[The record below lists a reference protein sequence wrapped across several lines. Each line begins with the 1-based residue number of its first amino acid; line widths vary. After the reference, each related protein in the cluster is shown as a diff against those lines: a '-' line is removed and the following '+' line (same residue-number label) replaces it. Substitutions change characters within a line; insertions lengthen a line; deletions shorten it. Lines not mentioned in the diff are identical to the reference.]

1 MVIADRPTPGLAF
14 LSTLHQIFA
23 LDLTAAPA
31 LLAIENALNTL
42 PAAEVVEP
50 WRRFQP
56 YTGLPALTERD
67 AAFFFGR
74 DKETAEVLDLLARAR
89 GRIVTLIGQS
99 GVGKSSLIMAGV
111 LSRLKSQLWPI
122 EGAAWPAGLKDSRSY
137 LQLTMRPGPDPLK
150 ELAVGLV
157 KLYRS
162 KDESEEIEREASDW
176 TARFREGSRLRDML
190 RLTRD
195 RIAEQQGGYPPKRFV
210 LYVDQGEELYTRA
223 PKDEARLFSRLLADA
238 AGERETFS
246 VLLSLRSD
254 FYTDFQNDAAIFDL
268 SEKFDVLPLTRDVLI
283 DVIRKPAEVLGARF
297 EDANLPRLI
306 AEATQR
312 EPGALPLLS
321 DLLQEMWLNMLSRG
335 DGVLRWSDQPGIVDI
350 GLPLKRRADAFLELP
365 TTDPDVVR
373 RLFTLRLAQVA
384 QVGEPVRRRARK
396 SECTPAEWS
405 VAEQL
410 AGSDQRLLT
419 ISNPLLGGEPIVE
432 VAHEQLLQSWP
443 TLKGWLEEER
453 EFLIWRTETEQAA
466 TDYGKLPVEKRP
478 EAVLMGLRLTTAES
492 WFAQRADDLAPELRD
507 YVKASIA
514 RRDELLDRQKRE
526 DAQKLETEQRLK
538 EAEFERERLA
548 RTDGRGESGSG
559 A

>member
-1 MVIADRPTPGLAF
+1 MWTR
-14 LSTLHQIFA
+14 
-23 LDLTAAPA
+23 
-31 LLAIENALNTL
+31 
-42 PAAEVVEP
+42 
-50 WRRFQP
+50 
-56 YTGLPALTERD
+56 
-67 AAFFFGR
+67 GR
-74 DKETAEVLDLLARAR
+74 SCTRAR
-89 GRIVTLIGQS
+89 R
-99 GVGKSSLIMAGV
+99 
-111 LSRLKSQLWPI
+111 R
-122 EGAAWPAGLKDSRSY
+122 
-137 LQLTMRPGPDPLK
+137 
-150 ELAVGLV
+150 
-157 KLYRS
+157 
-162 KDESEEIEREASDW
+162 
-176 TARFREGSRLRDML
+176 
-190 RLTRD
+190 TR
-195 RIAEQQGGYPPKRFV
+195 
-210 LYVDQGEELYTRA
+210 RA
-223 PKDEARLFSRLLADA
+223 CSPRLLADA
-238 AGERETFS
+238 AGDRDTFS

-283 DVIRKPAEVLGARF
+283 DVIRRPAEVLGARF
-297 EDANLPRLI
+297 EDANLPRLV

-321 DLLQEMWLNMLSRG
+321 DLLQEMWISMLSRG
-335 DGVLRWSDQPGIVDI
+335 DGVLRWTDQPGIVDI

-384 QVGEPVRRRARK
+384 QVGEPVRRRALK

-432 VAHEQLLQSWP
+432 VAHEQFLQSWP
-443 TLKGWLEEER
+443 TLKGWLEEQR

-466 TDYGKLPVEKRP
+466 TEHRKLPAEKRP

-514 RRDELLDRQKRE
+514 RRDEILDRQKRE
-526 DAQKLETEQRLK
+526 DAQKLETERRLK
-538 EAEFERERLA
+538 EAELDRERLA
-548 RTDGRGESGSG
+548 RMMAEEKAAAARKKEFATLPQDHCPGDR
-559 A
+559 

>member
-1 MVIADRPTPGLAF
+1 M
-14 LSTLHQIFA
+14 
-23 LDLTAAPA
+23 
-31 LLAIENALNTL
+31 
-42 PAAEVVEP
+42 
-50 WRRFQP
+50 
-56 YTGLPALTERD
+56 YTH
-67 AAFFFGR
+67 
-74 DKETAEVLDLLARAR
+74 
-89 GRIVTLIGQS
+89 
-99 GVGKSSLIMAGV
+99 
-111 LSRLKSQLWPI
+111 
-122 EGAAWPAGLKDSRSY
+122 
-137 LQLTMRPGPDPLK
+137 
-150 ELAVGLV
+150 
-157 KLYRS
+157 
-162 KDESEEIEREASDW
+162 
-176 TARFREGSRLRDML
+176 
-190 RLTRD
+190 
-195 RIAEQQGGYPPKRFV
+195 
-210 LYVDQGEELYTRA
+210 A
-223 PKDEARLFSRLLADA
+223 PKDEARVFSRLLADA
-238 AGERETFS
+238 AGDRDTFS

-254 FYTDFQNDAAIFDL
+254 FYTDFQNDSAIFDL

-283 DVIRKPAEVLGARF
+283 DVIRRPAEVLGARF
-297 EDANLPRLI
+297 EDANLPRLV

-321 DLLQEMWLNMLSRG
+321 DLLQEMWISMLSRG
-335 DGVLRWSDQPGIVDI
+335 DGVLCWTDQPGIVDI

-384 QVGEPVRRRARK
+384 QVGEPVRRRALK

-443 TLKGWLEEER
+443 TLRGWLEEQR

-466 TDYGKLPVEKRP
+466 IDYGKLPAAKQP

-514 RRDELLDRQKRE
+514 RRDGILDRQKRE
-526 DAQKLETEQRLK
+526 DAQKIEIEQRLK
-538 EAEFERERLA
+538 EAELDRERLA
-548 RTDGRGESGSG
+548 RMMAEEKAAAARKKEFATRRKIIVLSIVCVVALPVLGFASKNLYDRWAAASQEAEAARAILTAISTNDIRLKEESIRTLARFGKPLNFQSQPLEHLDLEGIYDGAKSPAVAEFFKSNIVGVESCRREPSICFIFSK
-559 A
+559 